1 MSQCFAH
8 VTKSLADNSMHLQD
22 IYMYM
27 YTHVGMFHLYDRWI
41 LGTLAI
47 VALATCRFGKCW
59 ILGPLVALATY
70 GLGKC

>member
-22 IYMYM
+22 IYM

-47 VALATCRFGKCW
+47 VALATC
-59 ILGPLVALATY
+59 
-70 GLGKC
+70 GLGKR